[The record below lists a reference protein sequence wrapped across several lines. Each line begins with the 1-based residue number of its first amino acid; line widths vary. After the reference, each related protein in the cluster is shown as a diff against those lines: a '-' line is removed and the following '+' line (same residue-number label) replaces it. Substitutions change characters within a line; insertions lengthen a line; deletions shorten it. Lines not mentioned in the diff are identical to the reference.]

1 MRKIYESV
9 TELIGGTPILRLKRT
24 EECCGLSAKIYA
36 KLECF
41 NPAGSAKDRVAYQM
55 ILSAEKD
62 GKLKPGG
69 VIIEPTSGN
78 TGIGIAAVAAA
89 RGYEAIIVMPDTM
102 SEERQKLIRAYGARV
117 VLSDGEYGM
126 QGAIDLAKRIKEET
140 PGSIIAGQFENPS
153 NPTAHYETTGPEI
166 FADMDGEIDIF
177 ISTVGTG
184 GTISGAGKY
193 LKEKN
198 PKIKVIAVEPKNSPM
213 LSEGWCGKHKIQGI
227 GAGFIP
233 QILDTGIYDEVISVS
248 DEESFEAARN
258 MARCEGI
265 LVGISSG
272 AALAAAKTVGKREEN
287 RGKNIV
293 VLLPDTGERYLSCNL
308 FD

>member
-1 MRKIYESV
+1 MKNIRETV
-9 TELIGGTPILRLKRT
+9 TDLIGNTPILHLKGT
-24 EECCGLSAKIYA
+24 ENESKANIYA

-41 NPAGSAKDRVAYQM
+41 NPAGSAKDRVALEM
-55 ILSAEKD
+55 ILAAEAD
-62 GKLKPGG
+62 GRLTAGG

-89 RGYEAIIVMPDTM
+89 RGYSAIIVMPDTM
-102 SEERQKLIRAYGARV
+102 SVERQSLIRAYGARV
-117 VLSDGEYGM
+117 VLSEGEYGM
-126 QGAIDLAKRIKEET
+126 QGAIDLAKEIQRET

-153 NPTAHYETTGPEI
+153 NPEAHYKTTGPEI
-166 FADMDGEIDIF
+166 FRDMDGEIDVF
-177 ISTVGTG
+177 VCTVGTG

-198 PKIKVIAVEPKNSPM
+198 PNIRIVAVEPKGSPM
-213 LSEGWCGKHKIQGI
+213 LSEGRAGKHGIQGI

-233 QILDTGIYDEVISVS
+233 KILDTGIYDEVITVTE
-248 DEESFEAARN
+248 DESFEAARKV
-258 MARCEGI
+258 AKSDGI

-272 AALAAAKTVGKREEN
+272 AALSAAFTVAKRQEN
-287 RGKNIV
+287 IGKNIV

-308 FD
+308 FN

>member
-248 DEESFEAARN
+248 DEESFEAARS

>member
-9 TELIGGTPILRLKRT
+9 TELIGSTPILRLKRT

-102 SEERQKLIRAYGARV
+102 SVERQKLIRAYGARV

-233 QILDTGIYDEVISVS
+233 QILDTGIYDEIISVS
-248 DEESFEAARN
+248 DEESFEAARS

-272 AALAAAKTVGKREEN
+272 AALAAAKNVGKREEN